1 MKRNSRNVEVVEN
14 LTDIIKLR
22 EEKEVTYREIGIKTG
37 IKTQKIIRMFLGYQ
51 DMSKDVYEKILQYL
65 KGVTCYRM

>member
-22 EEKEVTYREIGIKTG
+22 EEKEVTYRAIGIKTG
-37 IKTQKIIRMFLGYQ
+37 IKTQKVIRMFLGYQ
-51 DMSKDVYEKILQYL
+51 DMSKDVYRKILKFL
-65 KGVTCYRM
+65 KEGK